1 MSFAE
6 YRAWKDATTR
16 FVATA
21 AYLQTTMNV
30 TDGERAPE
38 RRTGAYVS
46 AETFPLLGQKPIAG
60 RGFAVEDD
68 RPGATP
74 VVILGGSAWRTR
86 YDGRSTVLG
95 RTIRVNGIPS
105 TVVGVM
111 PDGFGFPANAELWQP
126 LALHPAVSTAPR
138 STRLL
143 NVVGRLADGVTLAD
157 AQVELDGIAARLAQ
171 EFPDSNTAIHP
182 TVTPYAER
190 HLPPQIRLIFLALM
204 GAVAFVLL
212 IACANVANLLLG
224 RAARRM
230 REVSI
235 RVSLGAT
242 RGRIVR
248 QLLIESVVIATI
260 SGVAGFALSVLGLRL
275 FHLIIANLGA
285 PPYWISF
292 TMDLRV
298 FAFLAAV
305 CLSTGVVFGLAP
317 ALHVSRANVN
327 TRVNEHGRGSGH
339 PRTRW
344 TGAFVVVQVSLT
356 MVLLAGAG
364 YFARSFLDA
373 YRFDPGFDPSGLVRM
388 ALVLPQADYP
398 TPETRASFAAQ
409 LDARL
414 RRLSSEMRA
423 TVTSTAPFQAGD
435 RVQLSLAGVGDAD
448 RVRREA
454 LVRTIGPDYF
464 TTFNQSLRLGRPF
477 MEQDGGVG
485 REAAIIDERLAALLF
500 PNANPIGARINMT
513 RRTATEPS
521 KAWVTVVGVAPSLPQ
536 RNVAVSEPVLY
547 LPFGAN
553 ALVFSN
559 LYVFVRTNRAVD
571 TAVTQVRHE
580 LRLLDPDLPLAEMST
595 FDEWLAFFR
604 SPERTF
610 GTLFGIFAGM
620 ALLLATIGL
629 YAVVAYSVTQRT
641 SELAVRAALGA
652 TTRHIEWLVM
662 RRGLGQLAAGLAL
675 GLVGAYAVGTLLNG
689 TLGAKGNDTA
699 TLVGIVSLLSIVAL
713 GACFWPARRA
723 ARLDPIVALR
733 CE

>member
-1 MSFAE
+1 MTWIARLPKSFKHISMRASTAWSRTTGCRTRKQGAWRRSSSDRGPEYTEESRATLGWRLLDELHVDVGYALRALRSNPGFALAATLTLALGIAANVTVFTAVNAALVRDLPFERPDRVVSLGTHDRRTAVVPGPQGYRGVSFAE
-6 YRAWKDATTR
+6 YRAWQDATTR

-21 AYLQTTMNV
+21 AYVQTTMNV

-38 RRTGAYVS
+38 RLTGAYVS

-60 RGFAVEDD
+60 RGFVVEDD

-105 TVVGVM
+105 TIVGVM

-171 EFPDSNTAIHP
+171 EFPDSNTAVHP

-356 MVLLAGAG
+356 MVLLTGAG

-398 TPETRASFAAQ
+398 TPETRATFAAQ

-414 RRLSSEMRA
+414 RRLSSEMKA

-448 RVRREA
+448 RGRREA

-536 RNVAVSEPVLY
+536 RNVAVSEPSSICHTEPTRFSSQICTY
-547 LPFGAN
+547 LFEPIMP
-553 ALVFSN
+553 S
-559 LYVFVRTNRAVD
+559 T
-571 TAVTQVRHE
+571 
-580 LRLLDPDLPLAEMST
+580 RL
-595 FDEWLAFFR
+595 
-604 SPERTF
+604 
-610 GTLFGIFAGM
+610 
-620 ALLLATIGL
+620 
-629 YAVVAYSVTQRT
+629 
-641 SELAVRAALGA
+641 
-652 TTRHIEWLVM
+652 
-662 RRGLGQLAAGLAL
+662 
-675 GLVGAYAVGTLLNG
+675 
-689 TLGAKGNDTA
+689 
-699 TLVGIVSLLSIVAL
+699 
-713 GACFWPARRA
+713 
-723 ARLDPIVALR
+723 
-733 CE
+733 